1 MQYTI
6 NILDK
11 YQEKIIGEI
20 THKPKNGEKQYKNTR
35 KIQKTNKS
43 KENKKMGK
51 KKEKK

>member
-1 MQYTI
+1 MERNSI
-6 NILDK
+6 
-11 YQEKIIGEI
+11 
-20 THKPKNGEKQYKNTR
+20 KNTR